1 MATLVYRP
9 SAAWKQK
16 AYSKNTTMRGHGRI
30 QNRSREPFL
39 INTLLGEG
47 ANREDQTYLIRSLV
61 YQERL
66 FLRLSL
72 FAFAQ
77 SPSSLLVLSRLAT
90 SVVHCLVCAA
100 SQEAVTP
107 SSSLCFFSTYIYTK
121 PFRSTDS
128 VHSVAMA
135 WFEAMGRTEK
145 TILEIMGDKRAQL
158 KSRQTDYNNYSKGS
172 MSDGYTT

>member
-9 SAAWKQK
+9 SAAWEEK
-16 AYSKNTTMRGHGRI
+16 AYSKYTTMRGHGRI
-30 QNRSREPFL
+30 QNQSREPFL

-77 SPSSLLVLSRLAT
+77 RPSSLLVLSRLAT

-107 SSSLCFFSTYIYTK
+107 SSSLYYFLHIYIYIQNTFVRLT
-121 PFRSTDS
+121 PC
-128 VHSVAMA
+128 
-135 WFEAMGRTEK
+135 
-145 TILEIMGDKRAQL
+145 ILSLWPGLRQWEERRKRFW
-158 KSRQTDYNNYSKGS
+158 K
-172 MSDGYTT
+172 

>member
-77 SPSSLLVLSRLAT
+77 RPSSLLVLSCLAT

-107 SSSLCFFSTYIYTK
+107 SSSLCFFSTYIYIQN
-121 PFRSTDS
+121 PFVRLTPCILSLWPGLRQWEERRRRFWKSWATNGPS
-128 VHSVAMA
+128 SRAGKQTTTTTLKVA
-135 WFEAMGRTEK
+135 
-145 TILEIMGDKRAQL
+145 
-158 KSRQTDYNNYSKGS
+158 
-172 MSDGYTT
+172 